1 MAGSLPGDSATLTKM
16 DEGPKGHGAGASCFD
31 GGQQG
36 AHPQSPGSAYG
47 SRGVSRWQRRP
58 ACSAL
63 PQPGGQERVHLAAAH
78 LWQGLGAALLLVPDQ
93 LLKVALQAATAG
105 RGRQQLRRA
114 AKGYCQQ
121 QSHGRC
127 TGFRCSLRGVSATPS
142 ETLLPSRRG
151 CTSVGGGPR
160 TAVPVGPARSAH
172 QQERLWQVCRVG
184 HQAHALRL
192 IGGEPAAG
200 AARQGKRER
209 VGKRLSQR
217 RCCSTKQASRPRE
230 PRARRV
236 PAGRRGGVGHTQQAV
251 STRLAACAAA

>member
-1 MAGSLPGDSATLTKM
+1 M

-36 AHPQSPGSAYG
+36 AHPQSPGSAYE
-47 SRGVSRWQRRP
+47 SRAVSRRQRRP

-78 LWQGLGAALLLVPDQ
+78 LWQGLGAAVLLVPDQ

-105 RGRQQLRRA
+105 RGRQQVRRA
-114 AKGYCQQ
+114 AGKGEPRGGTA
-121 QSHGRC
+121 SNRARGGRRA
-127 TGFRCSLRGVSATPS
+127 GLRCSMGPAPGVLWKRTPKP
-142 ETLLPSRRG
+142 LLPAMRG

-200 AARQGKRER
+200 AARQGTRER
-209 VGKRLSQR
+209 VGKRLSQGH
-217 RCCSTKQASRPRE
+217 CCSTNQASRPGVL
-230 PRARRV
+230 RA
-236 PAGRRGGVGHTQQAV
+236 
-251 STRLAACAAA
+251 